1 MTKLLLKLSGVAFI
15 LTLLIATGC
24 EDATPDPEAL
34 GPEIEFLE
42 GAGLVSMSQD
52 LDVTETTF
60 TVQVSA
66 NIGDNPL
73 RSLTFLVD
81 GVAPGAADIGNY
93 IKAITSNGTS
103 ITPNNPI
110 SAEPDNTN
118 GGVWEMQIAAFDQ
131 VVGQT
136 VTYAFEIADD
146 ANNVALASVDIT
158 IIDPGT
164 PLAGNLTG
172 VLLNQAGPAGT
183 GGLDLDT
190 GDGTGSSAAESEIRD
205 LGIDCTIDPANAE
218 NWRGQIGTINGANM
232 IKVDPTTLGEGFT
245 FADVQTIE
253 AVRAAY
259 DDNAGNVLADGV
271 SQSASCAETP
281 VTDVSDV
288 VAVGDLF
295 GVLSAGGT
303 YYLIQ
308 IDEVNAIGG
317 SNGDNYVISI
327 KY

>member
-1 MTKLLLKLSGVAFI
+1 LELSYRIDAEIEYFFFGRHLCKAIRYYFSFTRQNDVETKTITIYLTKFHSIMTKLLLKLSGVAFI

-118 GGVWEMQIAAFDQ
+118 GGVWECRLLLSIKW
-131 VVGQT
+131 VGQT

-146 ANNVALASVDIT
+146 ANNVA
-158 IIDPGT
+158 
-164 PLAGNLTG
+164 
-172 VLLNQAGPAGT
+172 
-183 GGLDLDT
+183 
-190 GDGTGSSAAESEIRD
+190 
-205 LGIDCTIDPANAE
+205 
-218 NWRGQIGTINGANM
+218 
-232 IKVDPTTLGEGFT
+232 
-245 FADVQTIE
+245 
-253 AVRAAY
+253 
-259 DDNAGNVLADGV
+259 
-271 SQSASCAETP
+271 
-281 VTDVSDV
+281 
-288 VAVGDLF
+288 F
-295 GVLSAGGT
+295 GVC
-303 YYLIQ
+303 
-308 IDEVNAIGG
+308 
-317 SNGDNYVISI
+317 
-327 KY
+327 